1 MAFASK
7 DLIKILN
14 RIKPPYN
21 ISGLTQETVLA
32 AMDNYEK
39 VKSMT
44 ADILSERQY
53 LKSRLESLAFV
64 NKIHP
69 SDSNFLLVKMP
80 NANLVY
86 DELIDKKVIVRNRSK
101 VLLCED
107 CLRITVGIRAEND
120 RLVEALSEIFTSKN

>member
-1 MAFASK
+1 
-7 DLIKILN
+7 
-14 RIKPPYN
+14 
-21 ISGLTQETVLA
+21 
-32 AMDNYEK
+32 
-39 VKSMT
+39 MT
-44 ADILSERQY
+44 AAILSEREY
-53 LKSRLESLAFV
+53 LKSRLESMPFV

-107 CLRITVGIRAEND
+107 CLRITVGIRAENE